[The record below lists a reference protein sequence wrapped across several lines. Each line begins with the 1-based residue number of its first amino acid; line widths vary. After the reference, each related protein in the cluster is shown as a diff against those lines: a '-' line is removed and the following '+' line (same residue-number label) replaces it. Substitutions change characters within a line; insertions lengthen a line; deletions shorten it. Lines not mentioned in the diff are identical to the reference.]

1 MWERIWLTWALVE
14 SQLWANRSII
24 SRVALGSYKFAIDLD
39 IGLRMNYDHKLR
51 LKSTH
56 MGASLTPVEICDE
69 FRPLFRWSH
78 MLVTKIFE
86 HGDMLD
92 LKLWYCGYYVID
104 DGTHEVV
111 AGRSVHYFERPAQ
124 RAISTMWMAI
134 VCIGKNQISIASSW
148 WVIPM
153 CEVQYWMGKKMVC
166 PINEKSRDADFIS
179 HDFVLNVLFDNRT
192 PSRCTTFTP

>member
-1 MWERIWLTWALVE
+1 
-14 SQLWANRSII
+14 
-24 SRVALGSYKFAIDLD
+24 
-39 IGLRMNYDHKLR
+39 MNYDYKLR

-56 MGASLTPVEICDE
+56 MGTSLTPVETCDD
-69 FRPLFRWSH
+69 FRSTVPLFRWP
-78 MLVTKIFE
+78 TA
-86 HGDMLD
+86 GDENFRARGNAY

-148 WVIPM
+148 GVIPM
-153 CEVQYWMGKKMVC
+153 CEVQY
-166 PINEKSRDADFIS
+166 
-179 HDFVLNVLFDNRT
+179 
-192 PSRCTTFTP
+192 